1 MSHDL
6 RYALRSLRRSPL
18 FTLIAVATLAL
29 GIGANTA
36 IFSVVRYLLLDPL
49 LLPEPD
55 QLALVYWA
63 ADVEGANQVS
73 SSGYTDPASG
83 VSYRS
88 NYSYPMY
95 RSLEAAASR
104 SSVQLTGFNFLRE
117 LSVAVGDQRNDIEM
131 LRWAAWGVAM
141 ANAPEEVQAVA
152 DDVTGHVDEDGLVPV
167 LLSVLQ

>member
-117 LSVAVGDQRNDIEM
+117 LSVAVGDEVIYGKYGGTDIEINGEDVKI
-131 LRWAAWGVAM
+131 LRESDILAKV
-141 ANAPEEVQAVA
+141 V
-152 DDVTGHVDEDGLVPV
+152 
-167 LLSVLQ
+167 S